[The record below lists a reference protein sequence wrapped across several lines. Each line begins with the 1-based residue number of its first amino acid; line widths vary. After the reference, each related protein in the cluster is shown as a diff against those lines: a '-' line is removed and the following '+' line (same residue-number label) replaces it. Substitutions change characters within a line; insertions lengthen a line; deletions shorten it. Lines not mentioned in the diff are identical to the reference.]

1 MSPRQAERE
10 TAVTHPRETSLLFG
24 HREAEA
30 ALLSAYRSGRIP
42 HAWLI
47 GGPQGIG
54 KATLAYRM
62 ARFVLAH
69 SQPLAPAVQRAEDLA
84 IDPDDAVARQVAA
97 GSHGGLLTLE
107 RTANDRGVM
116 RTVITVDETRETI
129 AFFGS
134 TAAAEGWRVCI
145 VDTVDELNP
154 NAANALLK
162 ILEEPPQRSLFLLVS
177 HAPAR
182 VLATIQSRCR
192 KLRLRPLATDDVIG
206 AASSVANIDPS
217 DAALREAAEA
227 SEGSVARALALLGG
241 DALKLQQRTAAL
253 LARLPQVDPRELHT
267 LGDSLGTSDRVALAA
282 FVDGIDRWIAER
294 LHADDVN
301 ANQNLPRL
309 ARLAEVWEKIVR
321 AARDTETYNLE
332 RKPLVF
338 SVFGWLADATR

>member
-1 MSPRQAERE
+1 MSRRPTERE
-10 TAVTHPRETSLLFG
+10 SAIPHPRDNSRLFG
-24 HREAEA
+24 HREAET
-30 ALLSAYRSGRIP
+30 ALLTAYRSGRIP

-69 SQPLAPAVQRAEDLA
+69 GQPRAPSVQSAESLA
-84 IDPDDAVARQVAA
+84 IDPNDPVARQISAS
-97 GSHGGLLTLE
+97 SHGGLLTLE

-129 AFFGS
+129 SFFGS

-162 ILEEPPQRSLFLLVS
+162 ILEEPPQQSLFLLVS

-192 KLRLRPLATDDVIG
+192 KLRLRPLATDDVIQ
-206 AASSVANIDPS
+206 AAANAGGLDTSDP
-217 DAALREAAEA
+217 ALREAADSA
-227 SEGSVARALALLGG
+227 EGSVARALTLLGG
-241 DALKLQQRTAAL
+241 DALKLQQRTAAM
-253 LARLPQVDPRELHT
+253 LAKLPQVDPRELHT
-267 LGDSLGTSDRVALAA
+267 LGDSLPISDRVALAA
-282 FVDGIDRWIAER
+282 FIDGIDRWIGER
-294 LHADDVN
+294 LHADEAS

>member
-1 MSPRQAERE
+1 MSARKVERE
-10 TAVTHPRETSLLFG
+10 SAARHPRETPDLFG
-24 HREAEA
+24 HRETET
-30 ALLSAYRSGRIP
+30 ALLDAYRSGRIP

-62 ARFVLAH
+62 ARFVLAFRNPKS
-69 SQPLAPAVQRAEDLA
+69 SQVQQAPTLRV
-84 IDPDDAVARQVAA
+84 DPADPVARQVAA
-97 GSHGGLLTLE
+97 GAHGGLLVLE
-107 RTANDRGVM
+107 RGLNDRGVM

-162 ILEEPPQRSLFLLVS
+162 ILEEPPQQSLFLLVS
-177 HAPAR
+177 HAPSR
-182 VLATIQSRCR
+182 VLPTILSRCR
-192 KLRLRPLATDDVIG
+192 KLLLRPLETDDVVR
-206 AASSVANIDPS
+206 AAAAATDIEADDP
-217 DAALREAAEA
+217 ALAEAAAA
-227 SEGSVARALALLGG
+227 SEGSIGRALSLLGG

-253 LARLPQVDPRELHT
+253 LATLPSVDPRELHA
-267 LGDSLGTSDRVALAA
+267 LGEALGTSDRVALAA
-282 FVDGIDRWIAER
+282 FIDGIDRWIAER
-294 LHADDVN
+294 LHADEAN

-338 SVFGWLADATR
+338 SVFSMLADATR

>member
-1 MSPRQAERE
+1 MSPRKAESE
-10 TAVTHPRETSLLFG
+10 SAIPHPRETNLLFG
-24 HREAEA
+24 HREAET
-30 ALLSAYRSGRIP
+30 ALLTAYRSGRIP

-69 SQPLAPAVQRAEDLA
+69 GQPLTGAVQKAEDLA
-84 IDPDDAVARQVAA
+84 VDPDDTVARQVAA
-97 GSHGGLLTLE
+97 CSHGGLLTLE

-129 AFFGS
+129 SFFGS
-134 TAAAEGWRVCI
+134 TAAAEGWRVCV

-162 ILEEPPQRSLFLLVS
+162 ILEEPPQQSLFLLVS

-192 KLRLRPLATDDVIG
+192 KLRLRPLETDDVIS
-206 AASSVANIDPS
+206 AAAAAADLAPT
-217 DAALREAAEA
+217 DLALREAAEA
-227 SEGSVARALALLGG
+227 SEGSVARALTLLGG
-241 DALKLQQRTAAL
+241 DALKLQQRTAAM
-253 LARLPQVDPRELHT
+253 LARLPEVDPRELHT
-267 LGDSLGTSDRVALAA
+267 LGDSLPTNDRVALAA
-282 FVDGIDRWIAER
+282 FIDGIDRWIADR
-294 LHADDVN
+294 LHADEAN

-309 ARLAEVWEKIVR
+309 ARLGEVWEKIVR

>member
-1 MSPRQAERE
+1 MSQRQAERG
-10 TAVTHPRETSLLFG
+10 AAIAHPRENSRLFG
-24 HREAEA
+24 HHEAEL
-30 ALLSAYRSGRIP
+30 ALLTAYRSGRIP

-69 SQPLAPAVQRAEDLA
+69 GQPLAPAVQRSESLA
-84 IDPDDAVARQVAA
+84 LDPDDPVARQIAA

-162 ILEEPPQRSLFLLVS
+162 ILEEPPQQSLFLLVS

-192 KLRLRPLATDDVIG
+192 KLRLRPLATDEVIS
-206 AASSVANIDPS
+206 AAAAAADIEPS
-217 DAALREAAEA
+217 DPALREAAEA
-227 SEGSVARALALLGG
+227 SEGSVARALTLLGG

-282 FVDGIDRWIAER
+282 FIDGIDRWIAER
-294 LHADDVN
+294 LHADEAC